1 MNKSAQQI
9 VPDRQSVK
17 HIENKKRRVMRVGS
31 MDKTIPTKRIRK
43 ANDSDDV
50 EVIFG
55 ETTVTRELFIRE
67 GVAQVIRAKQV
78 L

>member
-1 MNKSAQQI
+1 
-9 VPDRQSVK
+9 
-17 HIENKKRRVMRVGS
+17 MRVGI
-31 MDKTIPTKRIRK
+31 MDKTIPTKRICK

-55 ETTVTRELFIRE
+55 ETTITGELVTRERA
-67 GVAQVIRAKQV
+67 AQATQAKQA